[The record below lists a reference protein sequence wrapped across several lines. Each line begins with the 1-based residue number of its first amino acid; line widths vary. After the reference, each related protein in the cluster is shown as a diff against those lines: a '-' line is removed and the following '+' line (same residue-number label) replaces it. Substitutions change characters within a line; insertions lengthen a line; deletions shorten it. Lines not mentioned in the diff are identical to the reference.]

1 VVKDLGDN
9 RFSLQNGADVH
20 RTTDRNPISEPDTFL
35 IMSDLVTDIVTR
47 PEARPL
53 TDAAGGRRGLR

>member
-1 VVKDLGDN
+1 MVK
-9 RFSLQNGADVH
+9 RSRRRSLRLLNGADVY
-20 RTTDRNPISEPDTFL
+20 RTTDRNLVSESDTFL

-53 TDAAGGRRGLR
+53 TDAAGGSRGLR